1 MKNFAF
7 CKYVDKRLLKKCFAL
22 FLCFCIL
29 LCSLSGCA
37 KESNVKQQKFVQVPE
52 EYIEEQKITEN
63 HIQEK
68 NIKEIKYEEEVVSEN
83 GLYQYYYEEDLI
95 CEVYQKELVVG
106 ETTVDEL
113 YAELANIFDPKINWN
128 LSLGEF
134 LVGTTIIVVAGIAGG
149 ILGPSTYF
157 ISLCPYEVFRSALLG
172 GIVNSII
179 NVIYNGISD
188 EVLTA
193 KSFSKYAIEGFSEGY
208 MFAAFG
214 SIADIT
220 IKNIIRYIE
229 FNEKY
234 GRYYIIDYKGLVFD
248 LSGQEI
254 GKGYYE
260 NGNII
265 ITKENTNRSSR
276 LSSQSSYEANSIFES
291 SDGNRCYTDDDG
303 KIYRIDNSLIANKQ
317 YTLKDKVYRTDSSG
331 RICKVEFED
340 LQLKNDERSRLEI
353 LDSLEII
360 GKGDAK
366 IGDHRGHLIADMF
379 DGDNSMANMVPM
391 SQKANLKDVK
401 KIENIWKKSL
411 QEGKSVSGSID
422 IIYDSTSFRPSE
434 FIYSYQIDGG
444 EKIMEKILN

>member
-7 CKYVDKRLLKKCFAL
+7 CKFMDKRLRKKCFTL
-22 FLCFCIL
+22 FLCLCML
-29 LCSLSGCA
+29 LCSLTGCA
-37 KESNVKQQKFVQVPE
+37 KTSNIKHQKFVQVSE

-63 HIQEK
+63 HIQEN
-68 NIKEIKYEEEVVSEN
+68 NIKEIKFEEEVVSEN
-83 GLYQYYYEEDLI
+83 GIFQYYYNEDLI
-95 CEVYQKELVVG
+95 CEVYQTEMVVG
-106 ETTVDEL
+106 ENTIDEL

-128 LSLGEF
+128 LSLGEI
-134 LVGTTIIVVAGIAGG
+134 LTGTTLIVIAGIAGG
-149 ILGPSTYF
+149 ILGPTTYF
-157 ISLCPYEVFRSALLG
+157 ISLCPYNVFQSALLG

-188 EVLTA
+188 ETLNA
-193 KSFSKYAIEGFSEGY
+193 KSFSKYVIEGFSEGY

-220 IKNIIRYIE
+220 IKNAIRYIE
-229 FNEKY
+229 FNKKY
-234 GRYYIIDYKGLVFD
+234 GKYYILEYDDSIFN

-260 NGNII
+260 NGNIV
-265 ITKENTNRSSR
+265 ITKENANCDSI
-276 LSSQSSYEANSIFES
+276 LSSQSRYVSDSIFES
-291 SDGNRCYTDDDG
+291 FDGDKCYTDDHG
-303 KIYRIDNSLIANKQ
+303 KIYRIDNSLIANEH
-317 YTLKDKVYRTDSSG
+317 YTLNGKDYRTDSSG
-331 RICKVEFED
+331 RICKVDFDD
-340 LQLKNDERSRLEI
+340 LQLKNDGRSRLEI

-379 DGDNSMANMVPM
+379 EGDNSMANMVPM
-391 SQKANLKDVK
+391 SQTANLKDVK

-411 QEGKSVSGSID
+411 QEGKSVSGSIEP
-422 IIYDSTSFRPSE
+422 IYDSNSFRPSA
-434 FIYSYQIDGG
+434 FNYSYQIDGG